1 MLTLG
6 RQTENFSERKTDRQ
20 TETEREKERQEKQ
33 TDRQK
38 QRWKKKEREIK
49 FISMCH
55 CIQMTQNY
63 FLNQ

>member
-1 MLTLG
+1 MITLG
-6 RQTENFSERKTDRQ
+6 RQTENVSERKTDRQ
-20 TETEREKERQEKQ
+20 
-33 TDRQK
+33 K
-38 QRWKKKEREIK
+38 QRREKKEREIK